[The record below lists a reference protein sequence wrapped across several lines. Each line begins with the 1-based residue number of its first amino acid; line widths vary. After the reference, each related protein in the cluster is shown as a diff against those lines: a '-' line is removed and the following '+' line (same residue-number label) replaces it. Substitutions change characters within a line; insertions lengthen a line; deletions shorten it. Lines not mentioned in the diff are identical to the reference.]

1 VGCNFCLAKQH
12 GYKNI
17 LSSTHYKNLFS
28 AVLAAG
34 ILVTGISLS
43 LAIHSNRYWPHNPGF
58 LLSTLSQLLTHINI
72 MLSVLYCQKTAQRIS
87 KSQSIQKQKFSS
99 SVTI

>member
-1 VGCNFCLAKQH
+1 LQFLPGKTAWVQKH
-12 GYKNI
+12 

-58 LLSTLSQLLTHINI
+58 LLSTLCP
-72 MLSVLYCQKTAQRIS
+72 YCSPPQIS
-87 KSQSIQKQKFSS
+87 SNQCCTGRRQPREFQNHRVYRSKNAALQSPL
-99 SVTI
+99 

>member
-1 VGCNFCLAKQH
+1 LQFLPGKTAWVQKQ
-12 GYKNI
+12 

-58 LLSTLSQLLTHINI
+58 LLSTLCPNCTPPINI
-72 MLSVLYCQKTAQRIS
+72 KLSVLYCQKTAHRIS

-99 SVTI
+99 SFTI